1 LSERPA
7 FRGHIRLY
15 RPDDVDALIDIFRA
29 SVRQVARRDY
39 SEEQVL
45 AWAPDAIDRTGWV
58 EQYASRPAWVAEIED
73 RPVGFSDLEPDGHLD
88 MMFVHPDHQGRGV
101 ASALLAEV
109 ESAARH
115 QGIDCLHTE
124 ASITARPFFERRGF
138 QLLAPQTVSLRGQRF
153 INYRMEKVLGLPC
166 RPAVTGSLRAASP
179 AAGETRNSPARVA
192 PGRRA
197 GR

>member
-1 LSERPA
+1 MGPGSSDGDVTALSDRPA

-45 AWAPDAIDRTGWV
+45 AWAPDAIDRRGWV
-58 EQYASRPAWVAEIED
+58 EQYAGRPAWVAEIED

-109 ESAARH
+109 ENAARH
-115 QGIDCLHTE
+115 LGIDCLHTE

-153 INYRMEKVLGLPC
+153 INFRMEKVLGLP
-166 RPAVTGSLRAASP
+166 
-179 AAGETRNSPARVA
+179 
-192 PGRRA
+192 
-197 GR
+197 